1 MCFGGKDNSRQ
12 QAAQAQAEQAAAE
25 AARQSRIREGQA
37 NIDTAFGQFDDNY
50 FGNFQ
55 KSFTDFYNPQIADQ
69 YARAKDKLIAAL
81 AGRGTLE
88 STVGAAKFGDLEK
101 TKLDSE
107 ADIGNRAVDETNNLR
122 KQVEGTKSNLYEIN
136 RGAADPAGINARAI
150 GEATSIVA
158 PRTQS
163 PLGDVFST
171 VLGSFARTNRADAT
185 SMSPKLPW
193 NSSTASIG
201 GRGSAIYG

>member
-1 MCFGGKDNSRQ
+1 MPGRRGSGPFGYGIRAMCFGGKDNSRQ

-101 TKLDSE
+101 TKLDS
-107 ADIGNRAVDETNNLR
+107 DCL
-122 KQVEGTKSNLYEIN
+122 LY
-136 RGAADPAGINARAI
+136 
-150 GEATSIVA
+150 TSPS
-158 PRTQS
+158 PR
-163 PLGDVFST
+163 D
-171 VLGSFARTNRADAT
+171 
-185 SMSPKLPW
+185 
-193 NSSTASIG
+193 
-201 GRGSAIYG
+201 